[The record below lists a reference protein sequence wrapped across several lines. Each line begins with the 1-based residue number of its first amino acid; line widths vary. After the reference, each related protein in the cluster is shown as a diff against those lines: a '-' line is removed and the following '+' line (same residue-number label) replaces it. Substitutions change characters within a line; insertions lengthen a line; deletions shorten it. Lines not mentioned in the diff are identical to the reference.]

1 MDDTHKSQKCTCIT
15 AGLLVWK
22 TGTGFVVVKG
32 YEPNPTPF
40 LGSWKDRNQCLW
52 MTEWKAILFGRR
64 KFKMNAG
71 YRRQGLLHYLWMEA
85 GMKDLTM
92 PELED
97 PFSFINRQQ
106 NLLGRD
112 VEV

>member
-1 MDDTHKSQKCTCIT
+1 MESNPFWSQKVQDECRLQ
-15 AGLLVWK
+15 A
-22 TGTGFVVVKG
+22 
-32 YEPNPTPF
+32 
-40 LGSWKDRNQCLW
+40 S
-52 MTEWKAILFGRR
+52 
-64 KFKMNAG
+64 
-71 YRRQGLLHYLWMEA
+71 RRQGLLHYLWMEA

-112 VEV
+112 VEVQLVMAQELHSLQNMDLAR